1 MHWGQRRV
9 SCYTG
14 HTAPLHSLS
23 KFSVSVFSIS
33 KVIHLPTQ
41 QKGRMVVF
49 KDDEPL
55 VEVLRACLAQGA
67 PHKAV
72 CCLPQLKTCGKAA
85 TESTDSVSQKRLA
98 KHGLQSLCTFG
109 MAVAGWDQLDAWKA
123 HPHSIQL

>member
-1 MHWGQRRV
+1 MCIGVKGERAAILV
-9 SCYTG
+9 T
-14 HTAPLHSLS
+14 LHPCIHCQNL
-23 KFSVSVFSIS
+23 VSVFSIG

-49 KDDEPL
+49 KDHEHL
-55 VEVLRACLAQGA
+55 AEVLRVCLAQGA
-67 PHKAV
+67 PRKAV

-109 MAVAGWDQLDAWKA
+109 MAVAG
-123 HPHSIQL
+123 